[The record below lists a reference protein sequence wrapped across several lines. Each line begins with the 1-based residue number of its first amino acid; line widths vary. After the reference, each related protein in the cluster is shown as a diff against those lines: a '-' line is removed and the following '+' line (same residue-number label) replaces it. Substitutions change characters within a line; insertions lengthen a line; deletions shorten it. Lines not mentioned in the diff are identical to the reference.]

1 MSWVSRMVEQRLANA
16 AAAGELDGGPLKG
29 KPLPGIDDQRPD
41 GWWAE
46 QFVKRE
52 LSHDRRKEALAA
64 AARARVEFWKAT
76 SSSELA
82 DRVAGANQAIAH
94 ANTNMV
100 DADQIELFDIGE
112 IRRMWATLRS
122 RGG

>member
-16 AAAGELDGGPLKG
+16 AASGELDGGPLTG
-29 KPLPGIDDQRPD
+29 KPLPGIDEQRAD

-52 LSHDRRKEALAA
+52 LSHDRRKNALAA

-76 SSSELA
+76 STTELA

-94 ANTNMV
+94 ANINMV
-100 DADQIELFDIGE
+100 AGDRIELFDLDE
-112 IRRMWATLRS
+112 VRRRWVALQSQT
-122 RGG
+122 